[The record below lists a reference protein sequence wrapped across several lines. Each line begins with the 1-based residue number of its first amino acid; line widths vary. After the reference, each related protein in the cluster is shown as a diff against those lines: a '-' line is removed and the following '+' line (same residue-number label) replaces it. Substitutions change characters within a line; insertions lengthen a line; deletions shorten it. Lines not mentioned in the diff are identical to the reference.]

1 MKGWLIIAL
10 LGCLASGGVRAD
22 DRANTCKAASS
33 EAVTAA
39 RAELRRSPQSLSARI
54 RLSDVLVEAS
64 CYDEAVHTLE
74 DGESLHPR
82 NAELQAK
89 LRSAR
94 SFVSEQVYFEG
105 KDQAEQAARLSRNLL
120 RCNRLGD
127 LEACDEA
134 LKLKPNDG
142 DILVAKGDALL
153 KASKLAEAEQVYR
166 RAKQLVPEPARAATQ
181 LAAVQAQ
188 HQTALSQCEKGSGD
202 EALRACQAVLAPG
215 ASDEFAIQARL
226 GYLHQQR
233 NQVAPALAA
242 YIAAN
247 TLKPGDR
254 GVASGIVA
262 LTDTGVRDDAVAL
275 SARGSALLALN
286 RNAEALT
293 ALRQAQALAPEL
305 PGLRSLLARAQG
317 AAGKGGDTRTAGNP
331 ASAASSTPARLYS
344 NAAEPSRSH

>member
-1 MKGWLIIAL
+1 MLALAL
-10 LGCLASGGVRAD
+10 LVSGGAAAD
-22 DRANTCKAASS
+22 DRTGACKAANN
-33 EAVTAA
+33 EAVMAA
-39 RAELRRSPQSLSARI
+39 RAGLRSAPQSLPAR
-54 RLSDVLVEAS
+54 LKLADALVEAS

-89 LRSAR
+89 LRNAR

-105 KDQAEQAARLSRNLL
+105 KDQAEQAARLSRFLL

-127 LEACDEA
+127 IEACDEA
-134 LKLKPNDG
+134 LKLKPADA
-142 DILVAKGDALL
+142 DIHVAKGDALIKL
-153 KASKLAEAEQVYR
+153 SRLAEAEQAYR
-166 RAKQLVPEPARAATQ
+166 RARQVSPDHVRAGTQ

-188 HQTALSQCEKGSGD
+188 HQQALSQCEKGAGED
-202 EALRACQAVLAPG
+202 ALKACQTVLVPG
-215 ASDEFAIQARL
+215 ASNAFAIQARL

-254 GVASGIVA
+254 GIAAGIVA
-262 LTDTGVRDDAVAL
+262 LTDAGLRDDAVAL
-275 SARGSALLALN
+275 SARGSALLTLN
-286 RNAEALT
+286 RNGEALS
-293 ALRQAQALAPEL
+293 ALREAQALAPDL
-305 PGLRSLLARAQG
+305 PGLRPLLARAQ
-317 AAGKGGDTRTAGNP
+317 DLAGNVTSDRAAARTV
-331 ASAASSTPARLYS
+331 ASAGSAQVAKATRQFS